1 MQHVS
6 TPNVPSLLASRIDIG
21 QKPLERQIDS
31 CQPES
36 PRELRNCIYEFS
48 LGGPGQL
55 ISLKL
60 AASQSYVVSSARY
73 EAVDD
78 AVGRPNIRCSRRRH
92 PHRATAIV
100 PASEPRS
107 AADNAPAQ
115 YLPFHAKELNTM
127 VLDALGQYCLQ
138 NIRSVYLHSDYC
150 GIGDTRHWLDSV
162 PSWLDAIPLLQQ
174 MRLESLVFMFEFGWV
189 ERRCPGGGT
198 SMWSASG
205 TSLHSYIMSTILP
218 PPMRRSKPA
227 KTRSV
232 KPSAPPTA
240 PAAPIF
246 DEDIGLRKFA
256 LKRCSLEW
264 AAESLSTI
272 APELTA
278 TTPAPPAPSEPALSE
293 PPRRRSS
300 LKKTPRLSF
309 QRTMTESVTST
320 LSMLELPEND
330 TTRAITRASSESTL
344 ELACSRRCFN
354 SRARRSSNGSLSST
368 TSTDS
373 SSSAR
378 SRSASLSSV
387 SSTESESEPNSK
399 RLSLRAI
406 PRLCLSTIVGLCI
419 EFKTAMIPGPT
430 PEDLLTI
437 PPIPLMRMRD
447 KPRRRPHPA
456 FQSLTSGEKRIR
468 FLCPQ
473 RECRDPLW
481 PDYEETLPEEE

>member
-1 MQHVS
+1 MASSRLAEAMSLVGNLLLPALCFPCAVLHYRHLRRRRMQHVS

-48 LGGPGQL
+48 LGGPGRL

-78 AVGRPNIRCSRRRH
+78 A
-92 PHRATAIV
+92 
-100 PASEPRS
+100 
-107 AADNAPAQ
+107 
-115 YLPFHAKELNTM
+115 ELNTM

-174 MRLESLVFMFEFGWV
+174 MRLESLVFMFEFGW
-189 ERRCPGGGT
+189 
-198 SMWSASG
+198 
-205 TSLHSYIMSTILP
+205 MSTILP

-246 DEDIGLRKFA
+246 DEDIDLRKFA

-300 LKKTPRLSF
+300 LKKTPRPSF

-447 KPRRRPHPA
+447 KPRRHPHPA

-468 FLCPQ
+468 FLCPR